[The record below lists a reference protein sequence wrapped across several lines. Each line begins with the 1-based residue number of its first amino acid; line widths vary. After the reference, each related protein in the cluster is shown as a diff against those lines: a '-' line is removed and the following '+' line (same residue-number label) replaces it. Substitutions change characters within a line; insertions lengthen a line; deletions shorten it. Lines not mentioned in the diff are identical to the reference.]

1 MRDQLAWLE
10 LNALY
15 FRSSSTRHVFLFEKR
30 EDSDMRTLAA
40 LFLSFFWLAGFAVAE
55 PVPAHAIDPE
65 ATTHAPWKVGATVYE
80 YDMSVYMPID
90 STSYRI
96 ERRFLGITTGGH
108 ILVQDFYADIRL
120 NGEPAKY
127 SDPVAMVDRRAV
139 MSFDWHRDFLYPDIF
154 DGPFKLWFANGQP
167 LAQGESANRQMQGA
181 WIRWTPNGS
190 MELEANYVDDKPHGL
205 WIQWGA
211 FGHMELQGN
220 LVNGE
225 QDGKWTYWDEQGN
238 KTAEVV
244 FDRGRAVTRT
254 VFEH

>member
-1 MRDQLAWLE
+1 
-10 LNALY
+10 
-15 FRSSSTRHVFLFEKR
+15 
-30 EDSDMRTLAA
+30 
-40 LFLSFFWLAGFAVAE
+40 
-55 PVPAHAIDPE
+55 
-65 ATTHAPWKVGATVYE
+65 
-80 YDMSVYMPID
+80 
-90 STSYRI
+90 
-96 ERRFLGITTGGH
+96 
-108 ILVQDFYADIRL
+108 
-120 NGEPAKY
+120 
-127 SDPVAMVDRRAV
+127 
-139 MSFDWHRDFLYPDIF
+139 
-154 DGPFKLWFANGQP
+154 
-167 LAQGESANRQMQGA
+167 
-181 WIRWTPNGS
+181 